1 MCSMTSMTSIPRST
15 PVVAEA
21 QKMKPRNSCKE
32 QMRIIKGPMASTYT
46 DDGTRLKRAGKEHV
60 EEYFGELTVREG
72 KGPQAQV

>member
-1 MCSMTSMTSIPRST
+1 
-15 PVVAEA
+15 
-21 QKMKPRNSCKE
+21 
-32 QMRIIKGPMASTYT
+32 MASTYT